1 MENKITPM
9 DVSMFGTLIKK
20 NTFET
25 NRGRYTI
32 SIYNY
37 KNHIWFH
44 KVKGYVVVEMM
55 DLGEVK

>member
-9 DVSMFGTLIKK
+9 DVAMFGTLIKQ

-25 NRGRYTI
+25 KCGRYTI

-44 KVKGYVVVEMM
+44 KVKGYVVVELM